1 MFIFEIGSSLIPPIS
16 RSHQNSRSILD
27 MLHVINGGDK
37 PTQKF
42 QDFVDL
48 CCKGF
53 NLVRKNGNLLLNLFA
68 LMASSGIPGLDYYQ
82 LNRFMFLLLRRI

>member
-1 MFIFEIGSSLIPPIS
+1 M
-16 RSHQNSRSILD
+16 
-27 MLHVINGGDK
+27 MHVINGGDK

-42 QDFVDL
+42 HDFVDL

-68 LMASSGIPGLDYYQ
+68 LMASSGIPGSNPGSFFIFKMLVPEKLSDFKTG
-82 LNRFMFLLLRRI
+82 LPSSGD

>member
-1 MFIFEIGSSLIPPIS
+1 MTSFTDFCLLPDA
-16 RSHQNSRSILD
+16 D

-42 QDFVDL
+42 HDFVDL

-68 LMASSGIPGLDYYQ
+68 LMASSGIPGD
-82 LNRFMFLLLRRI
+82 